1 MRHHGVGASNTPVRH
16 DEQLSQPPEWDQP
29 QGASHKNLL
38 IPPFRCCC
46 ILWNGSLS
54 AALFPADR
62 PLHSVL
68 PTPLPIWP
76 PACRISDGS
85 LPWRTVGSRCGQRDR
100 GARRL
105 QAVVSP
111 PRLREDDS
119 GSSISPQP
127 DSFYTPP
134 SPQQRAYF
142 GRSRERFVGPSAGRL
157 ADNVGLRRRLF
168 ARRRGAATR
177 QLQAVGAAR
186 DAHAGPSERQS
197 DRRSG
202 RKARFVSGSLTI
214 EHPV

>member
-1 MRHHGVGASNTPVRH
+1 MGPAPASESQKPSDPAVSLLLHSLERVLIGRPVP
-16 DEQLSQPPEWDQP
+16 SGP
-29 QGASHKNLL
+29 AT
-38 IPPFRCCC
+38 PFRAPNTSTD
-46 ILWNGSLS
+46 LASSLS
-54 AALFPADR
+54 YFGREPPLADGGIAMRTKRPRRAAA
-62 PLHSVL
+62 
-68 PTPLPIWP
+68 
-76 PACRISDGS
+76 
-85 LPWRTVGSRCGQRDR
+85 
-100 GARRL
+100 
-105 QAVVSP
+105 
-111 PRLREDDS
+111 
-119 GSSISPQP
+119 QP

-214 EHPV
+214 EHPATNSGRIRQWRRSSRALPG